1 LISGVI
7 FIEFGKRADKTNS
20 QASNSIFMAYNLISK
35 ASNFIFKPENF
46 ILKASNP
53 DSGGIF
59 ADVRYLT

>member
-1 LISGVI
+1 
-7 FIEFGKRADKTNS
+7 
-20 QASNSIFMAYNLISK
+20 MAYNLISK